1 MKAVRI
7 HEYGDPSVL
16 KYEEAPLPVLLENDV
31 LVRVHSAAVN
41 PVDWQT
47 RKGNRPEAEY
57 PLPLVV
63 GWDFAGTVE
72 DVGQTGTRFAVGDAV
87 FARPDITR
95 DGAYAEYIAVD
106 VGEIARVP
114 KSIPLEVAA
123 SIPLACLTAWRSLY
137 DHAHLTDTHRILIH
151 GGAGGVGIFAVQL
164 ASFAKAHT
172 VVTASGDG
180 LDLVRS
186 LGADEVID
194 YTAVDF
200 TSLGPVFD
208 VVYDTVGDD
217 TLRRSFDVVKPGGII
232 VSICAVPDQRLAVER
247 GVRAE
252 VSIVRPDAAR
262 LKEIAGMVDAGK
274 IRSVIAKEFP
284 LADAV
289 SAQQMSE
296 ARHTHGKIVL
306 RVA

>member
-7 HEYGDPSVL
+7 HEYGDSSVL
-16 KYEEAPLPVLLENDV
+16 RHEEAPMPVLRENDV
-31 LVRVHSAAVN
+31 LVRVHSAGVN

-57 PLPLVV
+57 QLPLIV

-72 DVGQTGTRFAVGDAV
+72 DVGQAETAFVVGDRV
-87 FARPDITR
+87 YARPDISR

-106 VGEIARVP
+106 AGEIAKVP
-114 KSIPLEVAA
+114 ESVPLEVAS
-123 SIPLACLTAWRSLY
+123 SIPLACLTAWRSLF
-137 DHAHLTDTHRILIH
+137 DHAHLTNTHNILIH

-164 ASFAKAHT
+164 ASLAKAHT

-180 LDLVRS
+180 RDLVRS

-194 YTAVDF
+194 YTAEDF
-200 TSLGPVFD
+200 TSRGPVFD

-232 VSICAVPDQRLAVER
+232 VSITAVPDQRLAAER

-262 LKEIAGMVDAGK
+262 LSEITTMVDAGK
-274 IRSVIAKEFP
+274 LRSVIAREFP
-284 LADAV
+284 LAEAV
-289 SAQQMSE
+289 AAQQMSE
-296 ARHTHGKIVL
+296 GRHTHGKIVL

>member
-16 KYEEAPLPVLLENDV
+16 KYEDAPVPVLRGNDV

-57 PLPLVV
+57 PLPLIV

-72 DVGQTGTRFAVGDAV
+72 DVGQTGTQFAVGDQV
-87 FARPDITR
+87 YARPDITR

-106 VGEIARVP
+106 AGEIAKVP
-114 KSIPLEVAA
+114 TSVPLEAAA
-123 SIPLACLTAWRSLY
+123 SIPLACLTAMRSLY
-137 DHAHLTDTHRILIH
+137 DHAHMTEAHRILIH

-164 ASFAKAHT
+164 ARLANAQM
-172 VVTASGDG
+172 VVTASGEG

-186 LGADEVID
+186 LGADEVVD

-200 TSLGPVFD
+200 TTLGPVFD
-208 VVYDTVGDD
+208 IVYDTVGDD

-232 VSICAVPDQRLAVER
+232 VSICALPDQRLAAER

-252 VSIVRPDAAR
+252 VSIVRPNAAR
-262 LKEIAGMVDAGK
+262 LTEIAGMVDAGK
-274 IRSVIAKEFP
+274 IRTVIAREFP
-284 LADAV
+284 LADAI

-296 ARHTHGKIVL
+296 GRHTHGKIVL
-306 RVA
+306 RVE